1 LATISNEEVELEARA
16 LLREKI
22 ERTPW
27 FRSGMTRAQRQNTI
41 EREVDR
47 LWHLFVHDAAQ
58 RLIDRAAHG
67 ANSRTA

>member
-1 LATISNEEVELEARA
+1 LAAISDEDVEIEARA
-16 LLREKI
+16 MLREKI

-27 FRSGMTRAQRQNTI
+27 FQKGMTRAQRQNTI

-58 RLIDRAAHG
+58 RLVDRVAQDQQG
-67 ANSRTA
+67 

>member
-1 LATISNEEVELEARA
+1 MAAISDEDVEIEARA
-16 LLREKI
+16 MLRETI

-27 FRSGMTRAQRQNTI
+27 FQKGMTQAQRQNTI

-58 RLIDRAAHG
+58 RLVDRVAQEHQG
-67 ANSRTA
+67 

>member
-1 LATISNEEVELEARA
+1 LAAISDEDVEIEARA
-16 LLREKI
+16 MLREKI

-27 FRSGMTRAQRQNTI
+27 FQKGMTQAQRQNTI

-58 RLIDRAAHG
+58 RLVDRVAQEHQG
-67 ANSRTA
+67 

>member
-1 LATISNEEVELEARA
+1 MAAISDEEVEIEARA

-27 FRSGMTRAQRQNTI
+27 FRRGMTQAQRQNTI

-58 RLIDRAAHG
+58 RLIGRLAQDRQE
-67 ANSRTA
+67 